1 MSASN
6 KGHSRQRDPQ
16 ENDAFPETTSG
27 ILRIER
33 FIEPCILLLLAQR
46 NRHGYALRDELVQI
60 GLAQEVDFGNLYR
73 TLRRMER
80 GGIVESHLVEQS
92 TAPTRRV
99 YRITPQGRTLLGFWV
114 SSLRQTKRV
123 LDRFLHAYRNSSI
136 KVR

>member
-1 MSASN
+1 MTASN

-16 ENDAFPETTSG
+16 ENDASPETTSG
-27 ILRIER
+27 MLRIER

-73 TLRRMER
+73 NLRRMER

-99 YRITPQGRTLLGFWV
+99 YRITPQGRHLLEFCMIALASAPNV
-114 SSLRQTKRV
+114 HIR
-123 LDRFLHAYRNSSI
+123 
-136 KVR
+136 